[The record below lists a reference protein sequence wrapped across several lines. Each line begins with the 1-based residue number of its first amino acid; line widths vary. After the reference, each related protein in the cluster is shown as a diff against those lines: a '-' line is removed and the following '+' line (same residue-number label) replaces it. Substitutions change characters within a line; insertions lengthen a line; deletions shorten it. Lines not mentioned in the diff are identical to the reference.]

1 MRVVR
6 TDSITFQ
13 NGKVLEIPVID
24 GQLDAGETFR
34 FSQANVIAMVLLS
47 KNGSGASLIESH
59 LGVPF
64 DSANGWLDMDGYRW
78 YMTKSEGSYNNY
90 TLHIGSMSITSM
102 MLGPTNTNYCFAV
115 GVYFAYK
122 TTWDGDGVIRILGT
136 GNTGSSIFF
145 YLGVG
150 QYTNINTGG
159 SQYAFKGSNV
169 NYARQIN
176 VYRLYGS
183 SDFAW
188 IEIYAKN
195 TAWNIPS
202 QSGGY
207 TTNANWS
214 NSLKKDVKPA
224 PYDDDPNRS
233 GGNSGR
239 GGGGGTFDRTSD
251 SIPVPSLPTL
261 NATKAGFVTLYKPTL
276 SDLINLAEYL
286 WSNNIISILTQYFS
300 NPMDIIIGLGIV
312 PVEPS
317 SSSSDFPSAGTITV
331 PFSFS
336 VIDSQYFSLDCGSI
350 QVKEFW
356 GSAFD
361 YAPYTQIQIYLPYIG
376 VRELNTDEIMGKT
389 IGVKYHIDL
398 FGGACMAY
406 ITVDGSIRYQ
416 FAGNCMQQI
425 PVNAANYDQ
434 LVQNLVSV
442 ACVVGSGIA
451 AAGASGVAAAA
462 TDAAAASEVSGGA
475 VSATSGQVAR
485 SGITGEG
492 YSEARMNG
500 LKGWAGSHGGQLAD
514 CAVDAVMGSKP
525 RIERTGSLAAT
536 TGQLAVQTPYLII
549 SRAEQCLPVQYKH
562 YRGYPSNITATLG
575 DLSGYTEVENIRL
588 NDLAATQGEI
598 MEIYELLYRG
608 VII

>member
-1 MRVVR
+1 
-6 TDSITFQ
+6 
-13 NGKVLEIPVID
+13 
-24 GQLDAGETFR
+24 
-34 FSQANVIAMVLLS
+34 
-47 KNGSGASLIESH
+47 
-59 LGVPF
+59 
-64 DSANGWLDMDGYRW
+64 
-78 YMTKSEGSYNNY
+78 
-90 TLHIGSMSITSM
+90 
-102 MLGPTNTNYCFAV
+102 
-115 GVYFAYK
+115 
-122 TTWDGDGVIRILGT
+122 
-136 GNTGSSIFF
+136 
-145 YLGVG
+145 
-150 QYTNINTGG
+150 
-159 SQYAFKGSNV
+159 
-169 NYARQIN
+169 
-176 VYRLYGS
+176 
-183 SDFAW
+183 
-188 IEIYAKN
+188 
-195 TAWNIPS
+195 
-202 QSGGY
+202 
-207 TTNANWS
+207 
-214 NSLKKDVKPA
+214 
-224 PYDDDPNRS
+224 
-233 GGNSGR
+233 
-239 GGGGGTFDRTSD
+239 
-251 SIPVPSLPTL
+251 
-261 NATKAGFVTLYKPTL
+261 
-276 SDLINLAEYL
+276 
-286 WSNNIISILTQYFS
+286 
-300 NPMDIIIGLGIV
+300 
-312 PVEPS
+312 
-317 SSSSDFPSAGTITV
+317 
-331 PFSFS
+331 
-336 VIDSQYFSLDCGSI
+336 
-350 QVKEFW
+350 
-356 GSAFD
+356 
-361 YAPYTQIQIYLPYIG
+361 
-376 VRELNTDEIMGKT
+376 MGKT